1 MINKNKRKLSNQV
14 GSATVLVVI
23 TIFSFA
29 IILMGTYLTITT
41 LLKSQI
47 KSDIRIQELYGA
59 DANRIDELYE
69 EVIGEMEESPEISEP
84 TETTTTEFSR
94 AYGVIEIVWLD
105 TDNNVISNPIS
116 PASYLGGLT
125 PVKWTGTSG
134 SYTETTTTTS
144 DTGWYSYTAQASTT
158 ETRRD
163 K

>member
-59 DANRIDELYE
+59 DANRIDDLYE
-69 EVIGEMEESPEISEP
+69 EKIGEMEKSTEISEP
-84 TETTTTEFSR
+84 KETTTTEFSR
-94 AYGVIEIVWLD
+94 AYGLIEIVWLD
-105 TDNNVISNPIS
+105 TDNNVISDALS

-125 PVKWTGTSG
+125 PVKWTGTAG
-134 SYTETTTTTS
+134 NYTETATTTS
-144 DTGWYSYTAQASTT
+144 DTDWYSYTAQTSAT